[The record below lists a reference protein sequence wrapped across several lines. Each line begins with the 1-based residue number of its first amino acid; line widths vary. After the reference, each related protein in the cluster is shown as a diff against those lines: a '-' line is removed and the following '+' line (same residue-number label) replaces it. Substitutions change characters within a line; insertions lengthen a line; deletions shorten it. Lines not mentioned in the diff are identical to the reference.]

1 MSNMREDQM
10 VALLASL
17 RAAEEAALMA
27 GEARIA
33 QIDAVMRGFATAAPR
48 CPVCASEDLAD
59 ASTHGS
65 NRGDRICKRCSHAF
79 TLEIP
84 S

>member
-1 MSNMREDQM
+1 MSMREDQI

-17 RAAEEAALMA
+17 RAAEEAALLA
-27 GEARIA
+27 GEARIS

-48 CPVCASEDLAD
+48 CPLCGCEDLAD

-65 NRGDRICKRCSHAF
+65 NRGDRICKRCSHSF
-79 TLEIP
+79 TLEKT

>member
-1 MSNMREDQM
+1 MREDQV
-10 VALLASL
+10 VALLSAL
-17 RAAEEAALMA
+17 RMTLEALGVAIEAA
-27 GEARIA
+27 IS
-33 QIDAVMRGFATAAPR
+33 QVDAVMRGFSSAKPR
-48 CPVCASEDLAD
+48 CPLCGCEDLAD